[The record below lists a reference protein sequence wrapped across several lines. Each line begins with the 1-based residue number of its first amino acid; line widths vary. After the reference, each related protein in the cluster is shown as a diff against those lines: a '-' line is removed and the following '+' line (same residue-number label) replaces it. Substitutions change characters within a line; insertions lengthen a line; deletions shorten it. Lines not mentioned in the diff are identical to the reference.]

1 MADGKITIKVTVDG
15 KDIDIAA
22 VSLDD
27 MGKAAKD
34 AGRETGKAGKDV
46 QDLDKKARK
55 LDGGLGKV
63 VIGLGLVAIGAKAFK
78 ILSDHMKS
86 AIDRFDKL
94 NNMPRVLE
102 QLGAHSDDA
111 RMSVKRLADGIEGLP
126 TTLDEIAQ
134 TMQQM
139 FLVFRDADKATDSA
153 LALNNALLAS
163 GTAGGELQTGIDMY
177 MKALQ
182 KGKPSMME
190 WQSMLTRMSVGVDEV
205 AQSYGM
211 AVGEFGEALRTGE
224 ISMAEFN
231 DRLIEFGTGTGKLA
245 EIASTMTGGIGTSFK
260 NLGTAVTKGLA
271 NLLTTVDDFL
281 RSVTGKGIAELLDG
295 LKRVVN
301 AVFDGI
307 RKAIEFTIPFFKF
320 IIDAIKL
327 FIGVLKQVEPL
338 MWGLVAAFIAYK
350 VVTTYGIEIQKLAYK
365 IFDLVTELSAAT
377 VGTNLLSA
385 AQAAWKTVL
394 NALKGPVGWVTLAI
408 GALVAVVMSL
418 DKWANDGG
426 KRIKELKEE
435 ISAMSGEVTQLTEDI
450 GRQTRKYDDIGETYK
465 KSTAAIQDNVSNL
478 LEMMDAGDRTAGA
491 MKVMDGIIEDL
502 NGSVDGLN
510 VAYDEQRDSL
520 NMNEEVLRKYIETAQ
535 KEKELAEMRQGA
547 LEIEEKRVELKSKY
561 EELTV
566 AMQELNTV
574 DGTFTWNQRDKK
586 KAMDEGLASMQEI
599 EDALHDLAIAEMRL
613 LEETS
618 MTEAEL
624 IQAANDLED
633 AKVEA
638 MKNIGFSY
646 ETLSD
651 DMRKHI
657 DDMIGI
663 LDKYRNEATNIL
675 SQIND
680 ETEITFDEIM
690 GNLQHNA
697 MAMGE
702 FMNNISELVALGLD
716 ERMIDEF
723 IQAGPGRMANA
734 VQAIVDEAHID
745 EASIAAL
752 NANYRKAADVP
763 TQGMIEVYQG
773 MVGPMSDEAKAFI
786 MAQRDTMWT
795 EIRNTR
801 WQDMGEY
808 EIDQLGTGFINKGPE
823 FERKTVEV
831 VTTTADKIRAA
842 LEDPRMP
849 ESARKAMKMITGS
862 ILDEKPTAEKASKGL
877 GNSIIGALK
886 GLLTKGEFSPM
897 GENITGGIDAGIQ
910 RKRSSLLTTASN
922 LANAVKST
930 ISRALD
936 IKSPSRV
943 MEKEIGRF
951 IPEGIGVGI
960 RKYGKTLFDEVEAII
975 EQLER
980 MFGRIDLPM
989 PGLPSMPPI
998 QLATAEV
1005 AAGGSALRI
1014 AGRDTPRTTEAVKSH
1029 SGASGGMAA
1038 TTITGNQFV
1047 VREEADI
1054 YRIARE
1060 LDNLRSRKER

>member
-22 VSLDD
+22 VSLED
-27 MGKAAKD
+27 MEKAAKG

-63 VIGLGLVAIGAKAFK
+63 VSGLGLVAIGAKAFK

-86 AIDRFDKL
+86 AIERFDKL
-94 NNMPRVLE
+94 NTMPRVLK

-111 RMSVKRLADGIEGLP
+111 RVSVKRLADGIEGLP

-139 FLVFRDADKATDSA
+139 FLIFRDADKATDSA

-163 GTAGGELQTGIDMY
+163 GTAAGELQTGIDMY

-182 KGKPSMME
+182 KGKPSMMD
-190 WQSMLTRMSVGVDEV
+190 WQSMLTRMSVGVDAV
-205 AQSYGM
+205 AESYGM
-211 AVGEFGEALRTGE
+211 AVGEFGEALRSGE

-271 NLLTTVDDFL
+271 NLLTTVDEFL

-295 LKRVVN
+295 LKRIVN
-301 AVFDGI
+301 SVFDGI
-307 RKAIEFTIPFFKF
+307 RKAIQFTAPFFKVV
-320 IIDAIKL
+320 IDAIKL
-327 FIGVLKQVEPL
+327 
-338 MWGLVAAFIAYK
+338 LVAAAKQAEPLLWGLLAAFVAYK
-350 VVTTYGIEIQKLAYK
+350 VVTTYGLAIQKLGYYL
-365 IFDLVTELSAAT
+365 FDLVTGLSAAT

-385 AQAAWKTVL
+385 AQVAWKTVL
-394 NALKGPVGWVTLAI
+394 NALKGPVGWVTI
-408 GALVAVVMSL
+408 GVGALVAAFAAI
-418 DKWANDGG
+418 DKWGNKGG
-426 KRIKELKEE
+426 QAIKVLKEE
-435 ISAMSGEVTQLTEDI
+435 ISAMADEVTQLTEDI
-450 GRQTRKYDDIGETYK
+450 GRTVRKYDDISDTYK
-465 KSTAAIQDNVSNL
+465 RNTTAIQNNVTSL

-491 MKVMDGIIEDL
+491 MKVMEGIIEEL

-510 VAYDEQRDSL
+510 LAYDAQRDSL
-520 NMNEEVLRKYIETAQ
+520 NMNEEMLRKYIDTAQ
-535 KEKELAEMRQGA
+535 KEKELADMRQAA
-547 LEIEEKRVELKSKY
+547 LEIEEKRVELKDKY

-599 EDALHDLAIAEMRL
+599 EDALYDLAIAEARL
-613 LEETS
+613 LEETN

-624 IQAANDLED
+624 IRLANELEE

-638 MKNIGFSY
+638 MKNIGFAY
-646 ETLSD
+646 ETLTD
-651 DMRKHI
+651 DMKKNV
-657 DDMIGI
+657 DEMIGI
-663 LDKYRNEATNIL
+663 LDKYRQEATNIFTKI
-675 SQIND
+675 QD
-680 ETEITFDEIM
+680 DTEITFDSIIETLEENAKAM
-690 GNLQHNA
+690 GNFMTNL
-697 MAMGE
+697 GE
-702 FMNNISELVALGLD
+702 LIALGVD
-716 ERMIDEF
+716 EHFIDEM
-723 IQAGPGRMANA
+723 INLGPGKAANA
-734 VQAIVDEAHID
+734 VQAIVDEAKVSPT
-745 EASIAAL
+745 AIAEL
-752 NANYRKAADVP
+752 NANYREAAGSVD
-763 TQGMIEVYQG
+763 GMVDVYQG
-773 MVGPMSDEAKAFI
+773 MVGEISEEARKLI
-786 MAQRDTMWT
+786 TAQKDTMWE

-801 WQDMGEY
+801 WVEMPEY
-808 EIDQLGTGFINKGPE
+808 TFDQLGMGWESKAPE
-823 FERKTVEV
+823 FEAKAVETVM
-831 VTTTADKIRAA
+831 TTADKVRAA

-849 ESARKAMKMITGS
+849 ESARKAIQMVTGG
-862 ILDEKPTAEKASKGL
+862 ILDEKPAAEKAARTFG
-877 GNSIIGALK
+877 GGIISTLK
-886 GLLTKGEFSPM
+886 GLLTKAGFSPM
-897 GENITGGIDAGIQ
+897 GEDIADGVGVGIDKKTPG
-910 RKRSSLLTTASN
+910 LLGKATS
-922 LANAVKST
+922 LANSVKT
-930 ISRALD
+930 AISRALD

-943 MEKEIGRF
+943 MEKEVGRF

-1014 AGRDTPRTTEAVKSH
+1014 AGRDTPRTTEAVKTQ
-1029 SGASGGMAA
+1029 SGASGGMGAVA
-1038 TTITGNQFV
+1038 ITGNQFI

-1060 LDNLRSRKER
+1060 LDNLIEQKKR